1 MNEANLNI
9 LDSSLRIGLVA
20 GVSASGISINLS
32 HAGLKS
38 ASYHQGG
45 RYGRG
50 EVGEIVLIEGQTI
63 LTINKIV
70 DIRLPEKERTTLQP
84 QQSKPESIDAIAFLQ
99 VLGSVDI
106 RTLRVTAGVSSYP
119 RIGDIVY
126 SATSEFLSLLPQ
138 LTDCDYLNL
147 NEESIAIDIGSV
159 SDSGLDSV
167 KITPEK
173 LFGRHCAILGST
185 GGGKSWTT
193 ARLIQE
199 CAKFKNAKLI
209 VLDATGE
216 YRSLPDTYTTHM
228 HLGEPLN
235 KHDHSKPFL
244 IPPTDFEESDFL
256 TLFEPSGKV
265 QGPKLRAAIRSL
277 RLANL
282 APEASDD
289 GIIKKIRTSK
299 DRYRSALK
307 KNRNAILVDKPSQPF
322 DVHKLVGQIQQ
333 ECHYVN
339 GDGSW
344 GNEAANEVSYC
355 SSLFTRILGVI
366 HSKSFNSVFSKE
378 KYPSLENTINTF
390 LESDKQVLRLCMSS
404 TSYEFNARQIL
415 ANVIGRKMLSFS
427 RQLKFS
433 KKPILVVVDEAH
445 NFLGKRVGVDE
456 YSIKLDS
463 FEIIAKEGR
472 KYGLNLCLTTQRPRD
487 ITEGVLSQMGT
498 LLVHRLTNSNDR
510 EIIERACGEVD
521 KSIISFLPNLKQGEL
536 TIVGVDFPI
545 PLTVK
550 VHKPVP
556 PPFSDSPSYQKLWGA
571 CSDPIDTFM
580 N

>member
-1 MNEANLNI
+1 MSEITLNI
-9 LDSSLRIGLVA
+9 IDSSLRIGLVA
-20 GVSASGISINLS
+20 GVNSSGISINLF

-38 ASYHQGG
+38 GSYHQGG

-50 EVGEIVLIEGQTI
+50 EVGEIVLIEGQTTLI
-63 LTINKIV
+63 IGKIV
-70 DIRLPEKERTTLQP
+70 DVRLPEKERTTLQP
-84 QQSKPESIDAIAFLQ
+84 QLDKSGSIDAIAYIQ
-99 VLGSVDI
+99 ILGSVNI
-106 RTLRVTAGVSSYP
+106 RTLGVTAGVTNYP

-126 SATSEFLSLLPQ
+126 SATTEFLSVLPQ
-138 LTDCDYLNL
+138 LTDCDYLSL
-147 NEESIAIDIGSV
+147 SEHSISIDIGSV
-159 SDSGLDSV
+159 SDSSLNNV

-193 ARLIQE
+193 ARIIQE
-199 CAKFKNAKLI
+199 CAKFNNAKLI

-216 YRSLPDTYTTHM
+216 YRSLPSTYTTHM
-228 HLGEPLN
+228 HLGEPIN
-235 KHDHSKPFL
+235 RHQNSKPFL

-277 RLANL
+277 RLARL
-282 APEASDD
+282 APEAADN
-289 GIIKKIRTSK
+289 GVIKKIGSSK
-299 DRYRSALK
+299 DRYRAALN
-307 KNRNAILVDKPSQPF
+307 KNDNASLVDKPSQPF
-322 DVHKLVGQIQQ
+322 DVHKLVSQIRQ
-333 ECHYVN
+333 ECHFVN

-344 GNEAANEVSYC
+344 GNENLNETSYC

-366 HSKSFNSVFSKE
+366 HSSSFDSVFSK
-378 KYPSLENTINTF
+378 KGHPSLENTINTF
-390 LESDKQVLRLCMSS
+390 LTSDKKVLRLCMSD

-415 ANVIGRKMLSFS
+415 ANVIGRKMLSFA
-427 RQLKFS
+427 RLLKFS
-433 KKPILVVVDEAH
+433 SKPILVVVDEAH
-445 NFLGKRVGVDE
+445 NFLGKRVGFDE

-472 KYGLNLCLTTQRPRD
+472 KYGLNICLTTQRPRD

-536 TIVGVDFPI
+536 TVVGVDFPI
-545 PLTVK
+545 PLTVQ
-550 VHKPVP
+550 VHKPDP
-556 PPFSDSPSYQKLWGA
+556 KPFSDSPSYQQLW
-571 CSDPIDTFM
+571 
-580 N
+580 

>member
-1 MNEANLNI
+1 MNETTMKI
-9 LDSSLRIGLVA
+9 LDASLCIGLVS
-20 GVSASGISINLS
+20 GVSSSGISVNLS

-50 EVGEIVLIEGQTI
+50 EVGEIVLIEGQTT
-63 LTINKIV
+63 LTIAKIV

-84 QQSKPESIDAIAFLQ
+84 QPNRPDSIDAIAYLQ
-99 VLGSVDI
+99 ILGSVDI
-106 RTLRVTAGVSSYP
+106 RTLGVTAGVTSYP
-119 RIGDIVY
+119 RIGDTVY
-126 SATSEFLSLLPQ
+126 SATSEFLSVLPQ
-138 LTDCDYLNL
+138 LTDCDYLSL
-147 NEESIAIDIGSV
+147 SEARISIDIGSV
-159 SDSGLDSV
+159 SDSSLDSV
-167 KITPEK
+167 RITPEK

-216 YRSLPDTYTTHM
+216 YRSLPNSYTTHM
-228 HLGEPLN
+228 HLGEPIN
-235 KHDHSKPFL
+235 KHIDSMPFL

-277 RLANL
+277 RLASL
-282 APEASDD
+282 APEVADNGVIRKIGAS
-289 GIIKKIRTSK
+289 KN
-299 DRYRSALK
+299 RYRAALQ
-307 KNRNAILVDKPSQPF
+307 KNNNAVLVDKPSQPF
-322 DVHKLVGQIQQ
+322 DVHKLVGQIRQ

-339 GDGSW
+339 GNDGW
-344 GNEAANEVSYC
+344 GNENQNEVSYC

-378 KYPSLENTINTF
+378 KHPSLESTINTF
-390 LESDKQVLRLCMSS
+390 LESDKKVLRLCMSS

-415 ANVIGRKMLSFS
+415 ANVIGRKMLSFA

-433 KKPILVVVDEAH
+433 KRPILVVVDEAH
-445 NFLGKRVGVDE
+445 NFLGKRVGFDE

-463 FEIIAKEGR
+463 FEIVAKEGR
-472 KYGLNLCLTTQRPRD
+472 KYGLNICLTTQRPRD

-536 TIVGVDFPI
+536 TVVGVDFPI
-545 PLTVK
+545 PLTVQ
-550 VHKPVP
+550 VHKPSP
-556 PPFSDSPSYQKLWGA
+556 KPLSDSPSYQKLW
-571 CSDPIDTFM
+571 
-580 N
+580 